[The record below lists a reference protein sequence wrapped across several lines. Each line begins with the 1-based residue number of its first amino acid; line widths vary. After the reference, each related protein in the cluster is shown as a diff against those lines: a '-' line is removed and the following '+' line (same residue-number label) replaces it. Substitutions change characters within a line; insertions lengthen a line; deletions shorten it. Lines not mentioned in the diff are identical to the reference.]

1 MSMSKAQRNA
11 QFEAAVERVVEAQLR
26 VVEAQLLIEGIA
38 VHTTDSHAMDIQARL
53 EKVLREMTVIKVL
66 TLL

>member
-11 QFEAAVERVVEAQLR
+11 QFEAAFERVVEAQL
-26 VVEAQLLIEGIA
+26 LMEGIA

-53 EKVLREMTVIKVL
+53 AKVWQEMTVFQTNIMQNLK
-66 TLL
+66 

>member
-11 QFEAAVERVVEAQLR
+11 QFEAAFDR
-26 VVEAQLLIEGIA
+26 VVEAQLLMEGIA

-53 EKVLREMTVIKVL
+53 VKLWQEMTVFKTNIMQNSK
-66 TLL
+66 